1 MKHFTLTFILLQNEG
16 LTRTERKI
24 LQLDRFSL
32 VAVPVLYAVAV
43 AIFVTFGKN

>member
-1 MKHFTLTFILLQNEG
+1 MYILLQNEG
-16 LTRTERKI
+16 LARTERKI
-24 LQLDRFSL
+24 LQLDEFSL